1 MNIIVNNMNHS
12 SVKVSKDDDG
22 NTVITIEDSQE
33 RQIYDKVAR
42 PWTLDEF
49 LASMDNPNSDVSK
62 SISRSLKAPRRRY
75 AWQ

>member
-22 NTVITIEDSQE
+22 NTIITIEDSQA

-62 SISRSLKAPRRRY
+62 SISRSLEAPRRR
-75 AWQ
+75 